1 MTTRVQEALQQA
13 GGIATRRSH
22 QGIDVEHL
30 ALALLAQQDGL
41 AARLLEADGAPADRG
56 AGLEKELDRLPQVK
70 AADRSPVQGT
80 FVTQRLTQLLV
91 QAEDEAKRLKDE
103 YV

>member
-13 GGIATRRSH
+13 GGIATRRNH

-41 AARLLEADGAPADRG
+41 AGRLLEAGGVAPRAIEQ
-56 AGLEKELDRLPQVK
+56 ALEQELNRRPQVK
-70 AADRSPVQGT
+70 AGAGAPSQGT
-80 FVTQRLTQLLV
+80 FITQRLSQLLTK
-91 QAEDEAKRLKDE
+91 AEKR
-103 YV
+103 VA